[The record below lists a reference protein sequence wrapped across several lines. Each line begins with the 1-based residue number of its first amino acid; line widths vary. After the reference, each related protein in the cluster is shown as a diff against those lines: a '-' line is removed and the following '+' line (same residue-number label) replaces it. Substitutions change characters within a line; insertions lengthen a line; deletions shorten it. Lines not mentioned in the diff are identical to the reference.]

1 MAADISPSLKL
12 SSFIPP
18 LLALIVVV
26 AWNLSR
32 WQAVSHQETANRILR
47 ERVNEAPV
55 MKSGVSRSSGASDR
69 AKRAGIFSEGVPLD
83 WQEVARKLKEVQSR
97 GIGDPRSAL
106 AIKKR
111 LSAMS
116 TDELLAALAD
126 VASLGLDPEQ
136 RAELEEMLVEP
147 LIEKDPE
154 LALKTFASRLQ
165 DDDDGVAWQL
175 SSAFGE
181 WLKKDRVA
189 AQAWF
194 DSQIAAGLFESKSL
208 DGQSQARLEFEAALL
223 GNLLGS
229 DLASAG
235 QRIALLPEDQR
246 REALEQIPFAELSPE
261 AQRDYAALVRDLI
274 PQDERDGS
282 FTHVISSLVPE
293 GGYEKVDAFLDGIQ
307 ATPEERAVSAREAAN
322 SQLQTIAEDRA
333 VTRDDVETMRR
344 WLDQQAPGTKDR
356 VTGEALADAAQDGGE
371 FTFAD
376 ASKLALEYNRNS
388 GNDDVLVA
396 FLESFAARSNLEAAL
411 PLVDKISDPKR
422 RQEILDKLN

>member
-1 MAADISPSLKL
+1 MTTDISPSLKVAQ
-12 SSFIPP
+12 ITPP
-18 LLALIVVV
+18 LVALIVVA
-26 AWNLSR
+26 AWNVSR
-32 WQAVSHQETANRILR
+32 WQAVSHQESTNQVLR
-47 ERVNEAPV
+47 NRVNEASSV
-55 MKSGVSRSSGASDR
+55 NAGVSKHSSASER
-69 AKRAGIFSEGVPLD
+69 AKRAGIFNEGLPLD
-83 WQEVARKLKEVQSR
+83 WQEVARKLKEIQEKGV
-97 GIGDPRSAL
+97 GDARA
-106 AIKKR
+106 AIAMKKR

-116 TDELLAALAD
+116 TDELLAALAE

-147 LIEKDPE
+147 LIAKDPE

-181 WLKKDRVA
+181 WLKKDRGA
-189 AQAWF
+189 ALAWF
-194 DSQIAAGLFESKSL
+194 DSQITAGLFESKSL

-229 DLASAG
+229 DLALAG
-235 QRIALLPEDQR
+235 QRIAALPEDQR
-246 REALEQIPFAELSPE
+246 REALEQIPFTELSPQ

-282 FTHVISSLVPE
+282 FTHVISSLVPD
-293 GGYEKVDAFLDGIQ
+293 GGYEKVDAFLDSIQ

-322 SQLQTIAEDRA
+322 SRLQTIAEDRA
-333 VTRDDVETMRR
+333 VTRDDVETMRQ

-371 FTFAD
+371 FSFAE
-376 ASKLALEYNRNS
+376 ASKLALQYNRSS

-422 RQEILDKLN
+422 RQEILEKLN

>member
-1 MAADISPSLKL
+1 MHADISPLLKL
-12 SSFIPP
+12 AQITPP
-18 LLALIVVV
+18 VVALIVVV
-26 AWNLSR
+26 AWNVSR
-32 WQAVSHQETANRILR
+32 WQAVSDQETRNRILN
-47 ERVNEAPV
+47 ERVNESSV
-55 MKSGVSRSSGASDR
+55 QKSGVSKSGGASDR
-69 AKRAGIFSEGVPLD
+69 AKRAGIFNEGVPLD
-83 WQEVARKLKEVQSR
+83 WQEVARKLKEVQAR
-97 GIGDPRSAL
+97 GLGDPRSAL
-106 AIKKR
+106 AMKKR

-116 TDELLAALAD
+116 TDELLAALAE

-181 WLKKDRVA
+181 WLKKDRGA
-189 AQAWF
+189 ALAWF

-223 GNLLGS
+223 GGLLGS
-229 DLASAG
+229 DLSLAG
-235 QRIALLPEDQR
+235 QRIAALPEDQR
-246 REALEQIPFAELSPE
+246 REALEQIPFSELSPQ

-282 FTHVISSLVPE
+282 FSHVISSLVPD
-293 GGYEKVDAFLDGIQ
+293 GGYEKVDAFLDSIQ

-371 FTFAD
+371 FTFAE

-411 PLVDKISDPKR
+411 PLVNKISDPKR
-422 RQEILDKLN
+422 RQEILDELN